1 MWQYWLIASGA
12 FFIGEIITVGFLLF
26 WFGVASLITM
36 VVSFFTTNIIIQ
48 CIVFLISSVILI
60 LATKPFAKKFL
71 NNENIVT
78 NVNSLIG
85 KKAIVI
91 QDIDNLKS
99 TGQVKIGGEIWSAQS
114 ESNDIIS
121 KDTEVEI
128 VKIDAGDV
136 ARRYIGRKLNAAE
149 AAARGACE
157 GTQQHGLACTG
168 DVLKQHMA
176 AAEIAGGDQ
185 RQLLPLS
192 ENRLRA
198 GVYEPV
204 VPRNEAIGIHS
215 LPSDFFFS
223 IIARQKG
230 NVNELFCETE

>member
-1 MWQYWLIASGA
+1 MRHTVNGYLPLRHCFKQAGLRAWRGA
-12 FFIGEIITVGFLLF
+12 VDFVG
-26 WFGVASLITM
+26 
-36 VVSFFTTNIIIQ
+36 
-48 CIVFLISSVILI
+48 
-60 LATKPFAKKFL
+60 KDH
-71 NNENIVT
+71 
-78 NVNSLIG
+78 IG
-85 KKAIVI
+85 KQRAGAEFKLA
-91 QDIDNLKS
+91 LL
-99 TGQVKIGGEIWSAQS
+99 
-114 ESNDIIS
+114 
-121 KDTEVEI
+121 EI